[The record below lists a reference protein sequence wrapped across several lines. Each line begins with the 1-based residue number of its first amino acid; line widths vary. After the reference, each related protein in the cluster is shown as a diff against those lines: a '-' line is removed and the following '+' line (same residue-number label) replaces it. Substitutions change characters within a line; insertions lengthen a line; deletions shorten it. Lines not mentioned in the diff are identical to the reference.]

1 MRNLYGSVMIRKE
14 IKEKDQK
21 IQECVNY
28 YKLKNQ
34 KYGLEI
40 VKENGEKQGIEI
52 TNVMDVTDDEEKID
66 TILNLLVI
74 KEVMPN
80 SPDIIEDVVK
90 QYS

>member
-1 MRNLYGSVMIRKE
+1 MRNLYGSVMINKE
-14 IKEKDQK
+14 IKEKGQR

-40 VKENGEKQGIEI
+40 IKENEERQGIEI
-52 TNVMDVTDDEEKID
+52 TNVIDVTDDEEKIN
-66 TILNLLVI
+66 TILNLLVV

-90 QYS
+90 QYT